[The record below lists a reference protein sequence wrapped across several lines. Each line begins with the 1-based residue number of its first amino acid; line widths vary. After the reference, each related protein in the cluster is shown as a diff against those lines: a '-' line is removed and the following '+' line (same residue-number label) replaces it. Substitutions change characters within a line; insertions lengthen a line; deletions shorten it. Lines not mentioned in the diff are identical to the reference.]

1 MPDGAFSAT
10 GHELRLTGARL
21 RQLEASGHADAVAE
35 WVRRRDDINKGCRD
49 DINKQKVKLLS
60 KLVIP
65 PARRRST
72 AATGVKPAGKRGA
85 ASSAAAVPKKLR
97 QAALQAKQ
105 MEELKEDGEEAKG
118 RRRSLCDEKYTTQ
131 NLSLIHI

>member
-1 MPDGAFSAT
+1 M
-10 GHELRLTGARL
+10 
-21 RQLEASGHADAVAE
+21 RQLAASGHADAVAE

-49 DINKQKVKLLS
+49 DINKQKAKLLS

-65 PARRRST
+65 RLRPT

-97 QAALQAKQ
+97 QEALQAKQ
-105 MEELKEDGEEAKG
+105 KEVMKEEG
-118 RRRSLCDEKYTTQ
+118 RRQRAGVGVSARRST
-131 NLSLIHI
+131 III